1 MNHTR
6 NTAFSHHARLFL
18 AGGILICLAA
28 CETKT
33 SDRDLRPV
41 GPQEAVNLAVPRSDG
56 AFGSMTNP
64 IWIDPRIKEAYDT
77 AHIAGAVNM
86 PFGSGM
92 FEDMARENL
101 DGRKPIL
108 VYGDGFQDILADAA
122 SKRLIQIGYKN
133 VYTLRGGLQQ
143 WEADG
148 YEVVRADGDTDGD
161 TNGK

>member
-1 MNHTR
+1 MNHMR
-6 NTAFSHHARLFL
+6 HTAFSHLSRLFL
-18 AGGILICLAA
+18 AGGLLMGLAA
-28 CETKT
+28 CETQT

-64 IWIDPRIKEAYDT
+64 IWIDPRVKEAFEA
-77 AHIAGAVNM
+77 AHIAGAVSM

-92 FEDMARENL
+92 FEDKARETL

-122 SKRLIQIGYKN
+122 SKRLIQLGYQD
-133 VYTLRGGLQQ
+133 VYTLRGGIQQ

-148 YEVVRADGDTDGD
+148 YEVVRGSEDGTRQ
-161 TNGK
+161 

>member
-6 NTAFSHHARLFL
+6 NTAFSHPASLL
-18 AGGILICLAA
+18 ILGGLVLGLAA
-28 CETKT
+28 CDTKT

-41 GPQEAVNLAVPRSDG
+41 SAPEAVNLAVPRSDG
-56 AFGSMTNP
+56 AFGAMTNP
-64 IWIDPRIKEAYDT
+64 IWIDPRVKEAYEA
-77 AHIAGAVNM
+77 AHIAGAVSI

-92 FEDMARENL
+92 FEDMARETL

-122 SKRLIQIGYKN
+122 SKRLIQLGYKE

-148 YEVVRADGDTDGD
+148 YEVVRPEEGAEE
-161 TNGK
+161 K